1 MNIIVV
7 IICVTIGYVSGL
19 CIGLYIGKNMIRT
32 SCPGIIKIAR
42 DEENK
47 GYYLAL
53 DVRGNDALKEMY
65 ESDTVT
71 FEVRRMP
78 DTQIKQGL

>member
-1 MNIIVV
+1 MNIIVC
-7 IICVTIGYVSGL
+7 IICIIIAYIVGL
-19 CIGLYIGKNMIRT
+19 RVGKNIIRT
-32 SCPGIIKIAR
+32 SCPGIIKMAR
-42 DEENK
+42 DEEDK
-47 GYYLAL
+47 KYYFAL
-53 DVRGNDALKEMY
+53 EVRGKDALKDMY

>member
-1 MNIIVV
+1 MNVIVG
-7 IICVTIGYVSGL
+7 IICVTIGY
-19 CIGLYIGKNMIRT
+19 IAGLYIGKNTIRT
-32 SCPGIIKIAR
+32 SCPGIIKMAR
-42 DEENK
+42 DEEDK
-47 GYYLAL
+47 RYYFAL
-53 DVRGNDALKEMY
+53 EVRGKDSLKEMY

>member
-1 MNIIVV
+1 MYVILC
-7 IICVTIGYVSGL
+7 IICVTIGYVVGL
-19 CIGLYIGKNMIRT
+19 HVGKNMIRT
-32 SCPGIIKIAR
+32 SCPGIIKMAR
-42 DEENK
+42 DEEDK
-47 GYYLAL
+47 KYYFAL
-53 DVRGNDALKEMY
+53 EVRGKYALKDMY

>member
-1 MNIIVV
+1 MHVILC
-7 IICVTIGYVSGL
+7 IICVTIGYIVGL
-19 CIGLYIGKNMIRT
+19 RVGKSIIRR

-42 DEENK
+42 DEEDK
-47 GYYLAL
+47 GFYFAL
-53 DVRGNDALKEMY
+53 EVRGKNALKEMY

>member
-1 MNIIVV
+1 MYVILCIV
-7 IICVTIGYVSGL
+7 CVTIGYVVGL
-19 CIGLYIGKNMIRT
+19 HVGKNMIRT
-32 SCPGIIKIAR
+32 SCPGIIKMAR
-42 DEENK
+42 DEEDK
-47 GYYLAL
+47 KFYFAL
-53 DVRGNDALKEMY
+53 EVRGKDAIKEMY

>member
-1 MNIIVV
+1 MYVILC
-7 IICVTIGYVSGL
+7 IICVTIGYVVGL
-19 CIGLYIGKNMIRT
+19 HVGKNIIRT
-32 SCPGIIKIAR
+32 SCPGIIKMAR
-42 DEENK
+42 DEEDK
-47 GYYLAL
+47 KYYFAL
-53 DVRGNDALKEMY
+53 EVSGKDALKDMY

>member
-1 MNIIVV
+1 MYVILC
-7 IICVTIGYVSGL
+7 IICVTIGYVVGL
-19 CIGLYIGKNMIRT
+19 HVGKNIIRT
-32 SCPGIIKIAR
+32 SCPGIIKMAR
-42 DEENK
+42 DEEDK
-47 GYYLAL
+47 RYYFAL
-53 DVRGNDALKEMY
+53 EVRGKDALKDMY

>member
-1 MNIIVV
+1 MNVLVV
-7 IICVTIGYVSGL
+7 FICVTIGYVFGL
-19 CIGLYIGKNMIRT
+19 HVGKNIIRT
-32 SCPGIIKIAR
+32 SCPGIIKMAR
-42 DEENK
+42 DEEDK
-47 GYYLAL
+47 GFYLSL
-53 DVRGNDALKEMY
+53 EVRGKYSLKEMY

>member
-1 MNIIVV
+1 MYVILC
-7 IICVTIGYVSGL
+7 IICVTIGYVVGL
-19 CIGLYIGKNMIRT
+19 HVGKNLIIT
-32 SCPGIIKIAR
+32 SCPGIIKMAR
-42 DEENK
+42 DEEDK
-47 GYYLAL
+47 KYYFAL
-53 DVRGNDALKEMY
+53 EVRGKDELKDMY

>member
-1 MNIIVV
+1 MNVLVV
-7 IICVTIGYVSGL
+7 FICVTIGYVAGL
-19 CIGLYIGKNMIRT
+19 HIGKNIIKM
-32 SCPGIIKIAR
+32 SCPGIIKMAR
-42 DEENK
+42 DEEDK
-47 GYYLAL
+47 GFYCAL
-53 DVRGNDALKEMY
+53 EVHGMDALKEIY

>member
-1 MNIIVV
+1 MNVLLV
-7 IICVTIGYVSGL
+7 FICVTIGYVA
-19 CIGLYIGKNMIRT
+19 GLYIGKNMRRT
-32 SCPGIIKIAR
+32 SCPGIIKMAR
-42 DEENK
+42 DEEDK
-47 GYYLAL
+47 GFYFAL
-53 DVRGNDALKEMY
+53 EVRGKDALKEMY

>member
-1 MNIIVV
+1 MNIIVC
-7 IICVTIGYVSGL
+7 IICVTIGYVVGL
-19 CIGLYIGKNMIRT
+19 HVGKNMIRR

-42 DEENK
+42 DEEDK
-47 GYYLAL
+47 GFYFAL
-53 DVRGNDALKEMY
+53 EVRGKDALKDMY

-71 FEVRRMP
+71 FEVRRMS

>member
-1 MNIIVV
+1 MYV
-7 IICVTIGYVSGL
+7 ILCVICITIGYIVGL
-19 CIGLYIGKNMIRT
+19 RVGKNIIRT
-32 SCPGIIKIAR
+32 SCPGIIKMAR
-42 DEENK
+42 DEEDK
-47 GYYLAL
+47 GFYFAL
-53 DVRGNDALKEMY
+53 EVRGKDTLKEMY

>member
-1 MNIIVV
+1 MYVILC
-7 IICVTIGYVSGL
+7 IICVTIGYVVGL
-19 CIGLYIGKNMIRT
+19 HVGKNMIRT
-32 SCPGIIKIAR
+32 SCPGIIKMAR
-42 DEENK
+42 DDEDK
-47 GYYLAL
+47 GYYFAL
-53 DVRGNDALKEMY
+53 EVRGKDSLKDMY

>member
-1 MNIIVV
+1 MYVILC
-7 IICVTIGYVSGL
+7 IICVTIGYVVGL
-19 CIGLYIGKNMIRT
+19 HVGKNMIRT
-32 SCPGIIKIAR
+32 SCPGIIKMAR
-42 DEENK
+42 DEEDK
-47 GYYLAL
+47 GYYFAL
-53 DVRGNDALKEMY
+53 EVRGKDSLKDMY